1 MAAAG
6 WAAFIASATRLQAPP
21 RVPELRLHLADEMT
35 RIWELTEAELA
46 AQGVDP
52 PFWAFAW
59 AGGQAVA
66 RHLLDTPAEVEGRTV
81 LDLAT
86 GSGLVALAAL
96 LAGARHATAVDL
108 DPVAAAAARLNAAAN
123 GLADRLTVTV
133 GDLTAGA
140 PPSVDVVLAG
150 DVCYDRDMTAA
161 VLPWLRRA
169 RAAGTRVLLGD
180 PGRAYLPSQGLRR
193 VAEYDVPTTADLEGR
208 EVCPSAVYELT

>member
-1 MAAAG
+1 VAAAG

-35 RIWELTEAELA
+35 RIWELTEAELG

-108 DPVAAAAARLNAAAN
+108 DPVAAAAARLNGAAN

>member
-1 MAAAG
+1 VAAAG

-35 RIWELTEAELA
+35 RIWELTEAELG

>member
-35 RIWELTEAELA
+35 RIWELTEAELG

-108 DPVAAAAARLNAAAN
+108 DPVAAAAARLNGAAN

>member
-35 RIWELTEAELA
+35 RIWELTEAELG